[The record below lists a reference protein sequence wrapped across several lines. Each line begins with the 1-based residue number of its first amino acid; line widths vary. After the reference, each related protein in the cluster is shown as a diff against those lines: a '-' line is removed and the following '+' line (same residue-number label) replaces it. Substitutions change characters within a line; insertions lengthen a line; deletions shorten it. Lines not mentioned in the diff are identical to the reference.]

1 MSDLA
6 FRPAGEVELPAERA
20 QRRAAALTSSVSTM
34 FRTLAEIYRDEDWRH
49 LSDHAGAPY
58 TTFTGFVQDHLGV
71 AGSYA
76 RRYQQGITGL
86 ILPLQELA
94 LPGTQI
100 PVTSA
105 DVARLGLAGAQA
117 VVDQAPA
124 VLADLTE
131 SSEQTTALRELID
144 RLVAQ
149 PPAGATPAADVPA
162 LGNLVP
168 TEIPEQ
174 SSNFTPTKE
183 ETSSAEVAGPPW
195 SDSTGDEGPPWAIS
209 TPEDVDAD
217 DERSTIAAPRAA
229 NADTDSEDTEDVG
242 GSHSPP
248 DDEPAAGES
257 SSGASANSSELAE
270 AIATV
275 LRSDPVAL
283 ARTASPAMRE
293 SLASNAVVAA
303 QRLSRLGQLLHSLTP
318 SPGRSP
324 SSLKVAN

>member
-117 VVDQAPA
+117 VVDQAPRCWPISRKA
-124 VLADLTE
+124 VNKP
-131 SSEQTTALRELID
+131 LRC
-144 RLVAQ
+144 
-149 PPAGATPAADVPA
+149 
-162 LGNLVP
+162 GN
-168 TEIPEQ
+168 
-174 SSNFTPTKE
+174 
-183 ETSSAEVAGPPW
+183 
-195 SDSTGDEGPPWAIS
+195 
-209 TPEDVDAD
+209 
-217 DERSTIAAPRAA
+217 
-229 NADTDSEDTEDVG
+229 
-242 GSHSPP
+242 
-248 DDEPAAGES
+248 
-257 SSGASANSSELAE
+257 
-270 AIATV
+270 
-275 LRSDPVAL
+275 
-283 ARTASPAMRE
+283 
-293 SLASNAVVAA
+293 
-303 QRLSRLGQLLHSLTP
+303 
-318 SPGRSP
+318 
-324 SSLKVAN
+324 

>member
-6 FRPAGEVELPAERA
+6 FRPAGEVELPVERA

-49 LSDHAGAPY
+49 LSDHTGAPY

-131 SSEQTTALRELID
+131 SSEQTRALRELID
-144 RLVAQ
+144 RVVAQ
-149 PPAGATPAADVPA
+149 PPAGATPTADVPA

-168 TEIPEQ
+168 AEIPERP
-174 SSNFTPTKE
+174 SDIAPIE
-183 ETSSAEVAGPPW
+183 HETSGAEVAGPPW
-195 SDSTGDEGPPWAIS
+195 SDSTDDLGPPWATSI
-209 TPEDVDAD
+209 PEEVGAHDEQRGSAAALAQNVDAD
-217 DERSTIAAPRAA
+217 SQDVEEVDGS
-229 NADTDSEDTEDVG
+229 DS
-242 GSHSPP
+242 SS
-248 DDEPAAGES
+248 DDHAAAGES
-257 SSGASANSSELAE
+257 TSEGSANSTELAE

-283 ARTASPAMRE
+283 ARTASPTMRE
-293 SLASNAVVAA
+293 SLASDAVVAA